1 MCMSLGRR
9 FQLLLDEERYERL
22 AAAAR
27 ARNVSLSVVIRDAI
41 DLAVPAD
48 LERKRAAASEILAAE
63 PIPVPDVA
71 ELKQE
76 IADGRSGAP

>member
-1 MCMSLGRR
+1 
-9 FQLLLDEERYERL
+9 
-22 AAAAR
+22 
-27 ARNVSLSVVIRDAI
+27 
-41 DLAVPAD
+41 VPAD

>member
-1 MCMSLGRR
+1 MCMFLVRR
-9 FQLLLDEERYERL
+9 FQLLLDEARYERL

-27 ARNVSLSVVIRDAI
+27 ARNVSVSVVIRDAI

-48 LERKRAAASEILAAE
+48 LERKRTAAAEILAAE
-63 PIPVPDVA
+63 PIPVPDVE

-76 IADGRSGAP
+76 IAAGRSRGL

>member
-1 MCMSLGRR
+1 MPFVRR
-9 FQLLLDEERYERL
+9 FQLLLDEARYERL

-27 ARNVSLSVVIRDAI
+27 ARKVSVAVVIRDAI

-48 LERKRAAASEILAAE
+48 LERRRAAAAEILAAE
-63 PIPVPDVA
+63 PIRVPDVA

-76 IADGRSGAP
+76 IADGRSCGL

>member
-1 MCMSLGRR
+1 MCMSLGHR

-27 ARNVSLSVVIRDAI
+27 ARNVSVSVVIRDAI

-48 LERKRAAASEILAAE
+48 LERKRAAASGILAAE

>member
-9 FQLLLDEERYERL
+9 FQLLLDDARYERL

-27 ARNVSLSVVIRDAI
+27 ERKVSVAEVIRDAI

-48 LERKRAAASEILAAE
+48 LERKRAAAAEILTAK
-63 PIPVPDVA
+63 PMPVPDVA
-71 ELKQE
+71 ELKKE
-76 IADGRSGAP
+76 IAESRSRGL

>member
-27 ARNVSLSVVIRDAI
+27 ARNVSVSVVIRDAI